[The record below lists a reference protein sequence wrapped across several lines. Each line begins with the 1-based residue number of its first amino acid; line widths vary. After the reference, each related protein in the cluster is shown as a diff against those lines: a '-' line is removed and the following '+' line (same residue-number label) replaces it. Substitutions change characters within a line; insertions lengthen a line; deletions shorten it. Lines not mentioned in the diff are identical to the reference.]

1 MCDRKRQRDPL
12 GLDGRD
18 TVSAAVL
25 KLFGEYPCSA
35 HDQIR
40 IVKNV
45 RGIEKIAAE
54 QAGWIGQLL
63 REVRLQRGDC
73 FRQDIRHETY
83 PALGAGGRFQTARA
97 GQLNRLTGGLDIF
110 ADAGFC
116 SAKQVAEVLQ
126 TVDFI
131 RRFGQD
137 FDQCADSFRTFH
149 VSLPPKFVSL

>member
-1 MCDRKRQRDPL
+1 MCDRKRQRNAL

-73 FRQDIRHETY
+73 FRRDIRHETY

-97 GQLNRLTGGLDIF
+97 GQLDGLTGRLNILTDT
-110 ADAGFC
+110 GFG
-116 SAKQVAEVLQ
+116 SVKQVAEVLQ

-131 RRFGQD
+131 RRFGQNS
-137 FDQCADSFRTFH
+137 DQCADSFRTFH
-149 VSLPPKFVSL
+149 AFLPP